1 MKKSLFVSATAA
13 AAVVLALAGC
23 AKPPASSSGSPA
35 TTPAGG
41 KTSAAAPAGDFKAC
55 MISDTGGFDDKSF
68 NQTSYKGM
76 EDAKKAL
83 GIQTASVESKAAS
96 DYATNIQSMVDAK
109 CNVIVTVGYTLSDD
123 TLAAAKK
130 NPAIDFAI
138 VDNYDPKYA
147 EVKNLKGL
155 QFNTAQSAFLGGY
168 LAAAMTKTGKVG
180 TFGGQKLSTVTI
192 YMDGFAQ
199 GVQYYNQQQKK
210 NVQVLG
216 WDVAKQDGDFT
227 NDFSNP
233 STGLTQAKNLISQGA
248 DVIFPVAGGDGE
260 GALQAAKASG
270 GKVSAIWVDTDG
282 CVSAANYCPQI
293 ISSVYKGMDV
303 AVQNVIT
310 DSKNGT
316 FDPSPYVGTL
326 QNQGTGLTGFH
337 DWDSK
342 VPADVKT
349 QLKQLQSD
357 IISGK
362 IKITSKAQP
371 TS

>member
-1 MKKSLFVSATAA
+1 
-13 AAVVLALAGC
+13 
-23 AKPPASSSGSPA
+23 
-35 TTPAGG
+35 
-41 KTSAAAPAGDFKAC
+41 

-76 EDAKKAL
+76 MDAKKAL

-96 DYATNIQSMVDAK
+96 DYATNIQSMVNAN
-109 CNVIVTVGYTLSDD
+109 CNVIITVGYTLSDD

-130 NPAIDFAI
+130 NPKIDFAI
-138 VDNYDPKYA
+138 VDNYDPKYK

-168 LAAAMTKTGKVG
+168 LAAAMSKTGKVG

-216 WDVAKQDGDFT
+216 WDPAKQDGDFT
-227 NDFSNP
+227 NDFANP
-233 STGLTQAKNLISQGA
+233 ALGLTEAKNLISQGA

-270 GKVSAIWVDTDG
+270 GKVNTIWVDTDG
-282 CVSAANYCPQI
+282 CLSAANYCPQI

-303 AVQNVIT
+303 AVQKVIT

-337 DWDSK
+337 DWNSK
-342 VPADVKT
+342 IPANVKS
-349 QLKQLQSD
+349 QLTQLQSQ
-357 IISGK
+357 IESGK
-362 IKITSKAQP
+362 IKINSKAQP
-371 TS
+371 TG